1 MKRLLYKTEIIMN
14 WEKLRLFYQVC
25 QDLNISKAAERL
37 NISPSA
43 LSRHISNFEKRANII
58 LFTRTKS
65 GLALTKAGRELYEIT
80 EKMAHEAAKISQLL
94 KTKDEDSVR
103 VLRLETS
110 VTLATMWLPHYIP
123 GFMLRYPEIKLS
135 IKGRDEEIDFTKH
148 ALDVAISTSLP
159 PTDTLIQNYLMTF
172 HLGLYASPDYLEK
185 FGIPKRL
192 EDLKKHQMIS
202 HDKNTIHQFGKEINK
217 ILQSQF
223 ETNSLTEPAL
233 EMNMGASLV
242 TVASKGLGIISV
254 SKEYPGLQQSGL
266 IQVLPEI
273 ENEVDIYYIF
283 QEHMKKNK
291 KILALENYLKKT
303 LRAHRTRNK

>member
-1 MKRLLYKTEIIMN
+1 MN

-37 NISPSA
+37 NMSPSA
-43 LSRHISNFEKRANII
+43 LSRHISNFEKRTNTL
-58 LFTRTKS
+58 LFNRNKS
-65 GLALTKAGRELYEIT
+65 GLSLTKDGRNLYEVT
-80 EKMAHEAAKISQLL
+80 ERMAQEAASIPRLL
-94 KTKDEDSVR
+94 KTQGDNTVGL
-103 VLRLETS
+103 LRLETS

-123 GFMLRYPEIKLS
+123 DFMLQNPEIKLS
-135 IKGRDEEIDFTKH
+135 IKGRDEAIDFTKH
-148 ALDVAISTSLP
+148 PLDVAISTALP
-159 PTDTLIQNYLMTF
+159 ATDKLIQNYLMTF

-185 FGIPKRL
+185 SGIPKGL
-192 EDLKKHQMIS
+192 EDLKNHKMIS
-202 HDKNTIHQFGKEINK
+202 HDKNTIHQFGKDINK
-217 ILQSQF
+217 ILQSQSKD
-223 ETNSLTEPAL
+223 NSLTEPTL

-266 IQVLPEI
+266 IQILPEI

-291 KILALENYLKKT
+291 KILALETYLKTT
-303 LRAHRTRNK
+303 LKPYRTKSK

>member
-1 MKRLLYKTEIIMN
+1 MN

-37 NISPSA
+37 NMSPSA
-43 LSRHISNFEKRANII
+43 LSRHISNFEKRTKTP
-58 LFTRTKS
+58 LFTRSKS
-65 GLALTKAGRELYEIT
+65 GLSLTKEGRDLYEIT
-80 EKMAHEAAKISQLL
+80 EKMAQEAANITHVL
-94 KTKDEDSVR
+94 KVNEDDPLR

-123 GFMLRYPEIKLS
+123 DFMQEYPEIKLS

-148 ALDVAISTSLP
+148 TLDVAISTALP
-159 PTDTLIQNYLMTF
+159 PVGNLIQNYLMTF

-185 FGIPKRL
+185 YGIPKCIA
-192 EDLKKHQMIS
+192 DLRNHKMIS
-202 HDKNTIHQFGKEINK
+202 HDKKTIHQFGKDINK
-217 ILQSQF
+217 LLQSQSESTAF
-223 ETNSLTEPAL
+223 TEPAL

-242 TVASKGLGIISV
+242 TVASKGLGIVSV

-291 KILALENYLKKT
+291 KILALETYLKTT
-303 LRAHRTRNK
+303 LKAHRTKSK

>member
-1 MKRLLYKTEIIMN
+1 MN
-14 WEKLRLFYQVC
+14 WEKLRLFHQVC

-37 NISPSA
+37 NMSPSA
-43 LSRHISNFEKRANII
+43 LSRHISNFEKRTGIT

-65 GLALTKAGRELYEIT
+65 GLSLTKEGRALYEIT
-80 EKMAHEAAKISQLL
+80 EKMAQEAASISHLL
-94 KTKDEDSVR
+94 KSNEEDPLR

-123 GFMLRYPEIKLS
+123 DFMQEHPEIKLS

-148 ALDVAISTSLP
+148 ALDVAISTALP
-159 PTDTLIQNYLMTF
+159 PTENLIQNYLMTF

-185 FGIPKRL
+185 YGIPKRI
-192 EDLKKHQMIS
+192 EDLKNHKMIS
-202 HDKNTIHQFGKEINK
+202 HDKKTIHQFGKDINR
-217 ILQSQF
+217 ILQSHSEASAF
-223 ETNSLTEPAL
+223 TEPAL

-266 IQVLPEI
+266 IQILPEI
-273 ENEVDIYYIF
+273 ENDVDIYYIF

-291 KILALENYLKKT
+291 KILALETYLKTT
-303 LRAHRTRNK
+303 LKPYRTKSQ